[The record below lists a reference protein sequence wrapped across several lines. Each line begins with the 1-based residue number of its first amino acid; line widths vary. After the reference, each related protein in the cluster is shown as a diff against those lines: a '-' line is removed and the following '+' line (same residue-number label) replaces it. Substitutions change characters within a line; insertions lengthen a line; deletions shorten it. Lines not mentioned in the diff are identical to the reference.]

1 MMFKLQSRG
10 IVQWPSLA
18 WIAVCRRS
26 DPTIEIFHGLGVEIA
41 PDWYCEAVWAGPFDE
56 GDFDKSDLVFGSG
69 GRIRT
74 GSIVFVSSGTTL
86 DRLHSIERED
96 SVLVSNSLPC
106 LLWFCPAR
114 LDQNYTQYFQ
124 DFDTLADGFERYKP
138 SLATSAG
145 SVRLTYFHN
154 LLWDGNK
161 LAVIKKELHPRDF
174 GNFPKYRQ
182 FMDHSLQKIAG
193 NMSAAG
199 RQKRF
204 SMIGT
209 MSSGYDSACAAA
221 LAQPHGLKEVFSFK
235 TARGGE
241 DDSGTRVA
249 DALGLKLL
257 LIGRDAWRDHTLPEV
272 PFLAT
277 QASGGDVFFRG
288 AEDRL
293 SRRVL
298 ITGFHGGKVWGT
310 TPWEG
315 ANEMSRG
322 DTSGTGLSEYR
333 LSIGFIHVP
342 LPFFGA
348 TQSADIV
355 RISQAQEMD
364 PWRLSNWY
372 DRPICRRILEEAGV
386 PRDAF
391 GMTKKA
397 VSIIFWQNG
406 DFLTRQSRRD
416 CLSYLRANGLQ
427 VRTPGSTLAD
437 ILAFLFRHLGRFVL
451 RVLPER
457 IRRRRIVAIRARAS
471 KLVLLGTGSDPLAR
485 SKRMPLTTNDRMF
498 SHVFPWA
505 IHKAVQLYAQ
515 APEFTTLGHP
525 PTNQ

>member
-1 MMFKLQSRG
+1 MIFTLQSRG
-10 IVQWPSLA
+10 IAPWPSLA
-18 WIAVCRRS
+18 WIAVCRRA

-41 PDWYCEAVWAGPFDE
+41 PDWYCEAVWAGPFEE

-69 GRIRT
+69 GRIRP

-106 LLWFCPAR
+106 LLWFGHAR
-114 LDQNYTQYFQ
+114 LDQNYTQYFH
-124 DFDTLADGFERYKP
+124 DFDTLAGGFERYKP

-145 SVRLTYFHN
+145 PVRLTYFHN
-154 LLWDGNK
+154 LLWDGNQ

-174 GNFPKYRQ
+174 SDFSKYRQ
-182 FMDHSLQKIAG
+182 FLDHSLEEIAG

-221 LAQPHGLKEVFSFK
+221 LALPHGLQEVFSFK
-235 TARGGE
+235 TGRGGE

-249 DALGLKLL
+249 DALGFKLL

-293 SRRVL
+293 PQRVL
-298 ITGFHGGKVWGT
+298 ITGFHGDKVWGT
-310 TPWEG
+310 MPWEG

-333 LSIGFIHVP
+333 LSVGFIHIP
-342 LPFFGA
+342 LPFLGA
-348 TQSADIV
+348 TQSTDIV
-355 RISQAQEMD
+355 RISQAPEMN

-406 DFLTRQSRRD
+406 DFLTPQSRSD
-416 CLSYLRANGLQ
+416 CRSFLRANGLQ
-427 VRTPGSTLAD
+427 VRTPGSTFAD
-437 ILAFLFRHLGRFVL
+437 ILAFLFRHLGRFIL
-451 RVLPER
+451 KVLPAR
-457 IRRRRIVAIRARAS
+457 NPGRRISAIRARVL
-471 KLVLLGTGSDPLAR
+471 KLVLLGSGSDPLAR

-498 SHVFPWA
+498 SHIFVWA
-505 IHKAVQLYAQ
+505 IHKAEQRYAQ
-515 APEFTTLGHP
+515 AEEFTNLRQANGK
-525 PTNQ
+525 